1 MKIYDD
7 LAAFATAAGSELGCT
22 DWLVVDQAR
31 IDQFAGAT
39 GDQQW
44 IHTDVERAAS
54 GPFGGT
60 IAHGLLTLSLLPVFL
75 HELYEVRG
83 VRMAINY
90 GFNKVRFV
98 TPVPVGSKL
107 RGRATIRE
115 VATVPGGVQAKLA
128 VTIELDGA
136 AKPAC
141 VAESVVRY
149 LA

>member
-7 LAAFATAAGSELGCT
+7 LAAFATAAGTELGCT
-22 DWLVVDQAR
+22 GWLVVDQAR

-90 GFNKVRFV
+90 GFNRVRFV

-107 RGRATIRE
+107 RGRATVAE
-115 VATVPGGVQAKLA
+115 VGTVPGGVQATLA

-141 VAESVVRY
+141 VAQSVVRY
-149 LA
+149 VA

>member
-1 MKIYDD
+1 MKIYQD
-7 LAAFATAAGSELGCT
+7 LAEFATATGSELGCT
-22 DWLVVDQAR
+22 GWLVVDQDR

-39 GDQQW
+39 GDHQW
-44 IHTDVERAAS
+44 IHTDAERAAG

-60 IAHGLLTLSLLPVFL
+60 IAHGLLTLSLVPVFL

-90 GFNKVRFV
+90 GFNKVRFM
-98 TPVPVGSKL
+98 TPVPAGSKL
-107 RGRATIRE
+107 RGRATVRE
-115 VATVPGGVQAKLA
+115 VTAVPGGVQATLA
-128 VTIELDGA
+128 VTIEMDGS

-141 VAESVVRY
+141 AAESVLRY